1 MDFPINQTLLE
12 ETTKLKEERRLL
24 RERIAK
30 VEETRAQV
38 SDSVYQ
44 RVRTDYERKFKAAS
58 NALLSKKGEIDR
70 ELLTLYAAR
79 TKVSANVQEHQD
91 QLEEL
96 RFRHSL
102 GEFAK
107 EGFETQAG
115 QVTERLTKFETLL
128 TAVNTNIARYEALFA
143 DETDLLPE
151 GPATVRAA
159 ADRAGAATTPAG
171 VPAEAGDMPT
181 VRDDTVHDEP
191 PSYAL
196 DTSEGDYF
204 GGVPAPQPGGSTSTP
219 APSLTHPSPTAAPVS
234 QPPAKPQTLET
245 RVFRPSDLEAN
256 TQPGL
261 VADLSNAP
269 TLAVVEGALKGSVF
283 PLRPDTTIGRSTTNA
298 IALKDTKVSRQ
309 HAIVHCYGDHWT
321 LEDLQSANGVYVNGS
336 KITEVALQPGD
347 KIQIG
352 DFVLEFRK

>member
-1 MDFPINQTLLE
+1 MHMDFPINQTLLE

-30 VEETRAQV
+30 VDETRTQV

-44 RVRTDYERKFKAAS
+44 RVRADYERKFKAAS

-79 TKVSANVQEHQD
+79 TKVGANVQEHQD

-151 GPATVRAA
+151 GPAATG
-159 ADRAGAATTPAG
+159 RAGVTAAPAG

-181 VRDDTVHDEP
+181 VRDDTVHDEA

-204 GGVPAPQPGGSTSTP
+204 GGAPAPAASP
-219 APSLTHPSPTAAPVS
+219 THPSPTAAQVPP
-234 QPPAKPQTLET
+234 PPAKPQTLET
-245 RVFRPSDLEAN
+245 RVFRPSDLDAN

-261 VADLSNAP
+261 MPDLSNAP

-283 PLRPDTTIGRSTTNA
+283 PLRPDTTIGRSTTNT